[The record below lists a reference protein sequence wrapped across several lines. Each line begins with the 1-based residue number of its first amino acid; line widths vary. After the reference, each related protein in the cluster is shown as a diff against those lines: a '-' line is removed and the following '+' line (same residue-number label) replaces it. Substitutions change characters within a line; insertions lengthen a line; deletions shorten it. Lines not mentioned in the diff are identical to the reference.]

1 MTAWLL
7 NHSVERQFRAIRKG
21 FYKVVTGRIVRML
34 LAEELQRVVCGSEV
48 LDFGQ
53 LEKGR
58 SMKELIV

>member
-1 MTAWLL
+1 
-7 NHSVERQFRAIRKG
+7 
-21 FYKVVTGRIVRML
+21 ML